1 MASSWASISTG
12 LIGCTKCWS
21 SLKIHGISRAGYH
34 QRTKHTHPV
43 GLGGSLR
50 RKMPRAR
57 LNMACVRG
65 YHHHC
70 GMRSAKTVA
79 SSPMITRYPHVITS
93 GAATRA
99 NGFDAQRVSVSGIRC
114 FCEAISVGP
123 KVVIAAGAERLWRAI
138 RQAERHATARLD
150 SANAPQ
156 RTLKVCREGLLQPG
170 DGPGWRCEA

>member
-34 QRTKHTHPV
+34 QRRKRTHPV
-43 GLGGSLR
+43 GLGSSLK

-57 LNMACVRG
+57 TNMVCVRG

-79 SSPMITRYPHVITS
+79 SSPMIAKYPHVITS

-99 NGFDAQRVSVSGIRC
+99 SGFDAQRVSVSGIRC
-114 FCEAISVGP
+114 LCEAISVGP
-123 KVVIAAGAERLWRAI
+123 KVVIASGVERLLRAI

-150 SANAPQ
+150 SADAHQWILEVSP
-156 RTLKVCREGLLQPG
+156 EGRLQPG
-170 DGPGWRCEA
+170 DGP